1 MASGD
6 LMWTFVVLQE
16 AIITV
21 GSIYY
26 TVVIIKTV
34 TRLHITYLHNILHN
48 YIYNY
53 STLKYRNRNKIKF
66 HTNNLFLSELSCPA
80 NPERSLT

>member
-34 TRLHITYLHNILHN
+34 TRKSKN